1 MRIRVVTH
9 DNDTHTFENVIET
22 PRCMPFGSVDF
33 LTIRTANE
41 NFYVALPTIKYW
53 RIRNSFD
60 NKDTNNDATDNLS
73 S

>member
-1 MRIRVVTH
+1 
-9 DNDTHTFENVIET
+9 
-22 PRCMPFGSVDF
+22 MPFGSVEF
-33 LTIRTANE
+33 LAIRTANE